1 MLTSLHIENIA
12 LIRRLD
18 LEPEAGFCAFTGE
31 TGAGKSILIDS
42 IGLLCGTSMRGNAA
56 RELIRTGEDS
66 ALVEGMFLPPE
77 DALEALRALE
87 AEPDEDGA
95 LFLQRRLASDG
106 RSTAKINGRSVPLS
120 RLREVASCLL
130 TIHGQQDTQTLAG
143 EEKQRRL
150 LDAFAGNEEIL
161 AAYRA
166 EYAACR
172 ELKKEYEA
180 LERLERELAE
190 KQELLVYQAGELKQA
205 KLRRGEEAELL
216 TEHALL
222 ANSEKVTENACLAYE
237 SLYAGERSAAS
248 LVKEAKQALSRLGNI
263 LPGDEELTSLRTRLE
278 DALAELVDISET
290 LQPYASDREQDA
302 GRLTAVE
309 NRLELLSA
317 LQRKYR
323 TDENGL
329 LDKLETVTRDLAA
342 LENSGADREALESKL
357 RLQEKTLREK
367 ADALH
372 TSREKAAGVLAAK
385 VKDALAELDMPGVRF
400 EIRVENRNSK
410 LSELTPDGGDVIS
423 FLVSANAGEEPRP
436 IGKIASGGELSRIM
450 LCLQTVLADAE
461 RIPTLLFDEIDTGIS
476 GKTNEK
482 IGRMLAQLAS
492 GGKRQIFCVTHAAQL
507 AARASRQYRISKR
520 EQDGRTQT
528 DVTLLERAERID
540 ELARIMGGV
549 NVTDTVRRAAEE
561 LLDAK

>member
-42 IGLLCGTSMRGNAA
+42 IGLLCGARGNAA

-77 DALEALRALE
+77 EALDALRALD

-95 LFLQRRLASDG
+95 LFLQRKLTSDG

-120 RLREVASCLL
+120 RLREVANCLL

-150 LDAFAGNEEIL
+150 LDSFAGNEDVLE
-161 AAYRA
+161 AYRT
-166 EYAACR
+166 EYAACK
-172 ELKKEYEA
+172 ELKKECEA
-180 LERLERELAE
+180 LEKLERELAE

-237 SLYAGERSAAS
+237 SLYAGERSAAA
-248 LVKEAKQALSRLGNI
+248 LIKQAKQALGRLCNI
-263 LPGDEELTSLRTRLE
+263 LPGDEELSSLRTRLE
-278 DALAELVDISET
+278 DALAELVDVSET
-290 LQPYASDREQDA
+290 LRPYASDREQDA

-342 LENSGADREALESKL
+342 LENSGADREALENALKV
-357 RLQEKTLREK
+357 REKALREK
-367 ADALH
+367 AEALHAARAEAAGILASRVQDAL
-372 TSREKAAGVLAAK
+372 T
-385 VKDALAELDMPGVRF
+385 ELDMPGVRF
-400 EIRVENRNSK
+400 AIRVEA
-410 LSELTPDGGDVIS
+410 SELTPDGGDEIS
-423 FLVSANAGEEPRP
+423 FLVSANAGEEARP

-482 IGRMLAQLAS
+482 IGRMLSQLAS

-528 DVTLLERAERID
+528 DVTLLDRDRRIE

-549 NVTDTVRRAAEE
+549 NVTDTVRRAAKE

>member
-42 IGLLCGTSMRGNAA
+42 IGLLCGARGNAA

-77 DALEALRALE
+77 EALEALRGLD

-95 LFLQRRLASDG
+95 LFLQRRLTSDG
-106 RSTAKINGRSVPLS
+106 RSTAKINGRAVPLS
-120 RLREVASCLL
+120 RLREVANCLL

-150 LDAFAGNEEIL
+150 LDAFAGDEETL
-161 AAYRA
+161 NAYRA

-172 ELKKEYEA
+172 ELKKECEA
-180 LERLERELAE
+180 LEKLERELAE

-248 LVKEAKQALSRLGNI
+248 LTKEARQALGRLRNI
-263 LPGDEELTSLRTRLE
+263 LPGDEELASLCTRI
-278 DALAELVDISET
+278 DDTLAELVDIAET
-290 LQPYASDREQDA
+290 LRPYASDREQDA

-329 LDKLETVTRDLAA
+329 LEKLETVTRDLAA
-342 LENSGADREALESKL
+342 LENSGADRKALEKAL
-357 RLQEKTLREK
+357 HAREKILREK

-372 TSREKAAGVLAAK
+372 MAREEAAGILAAK
-385 VKDALAELDMPGVRF
+385 VKQALSELDMPGVRF
-400 EIRVENRNSK
+400 EIRVENG
-410 LSELTPDGGDVIS
+410 ELTPEGGDGIA
-423 FLVSANAGEEPRP
+423 FLVSANAGEEARP

-482 IGRMLAQLAS
+482 IGRMLSQLAS

-507 AARASRQYRISKR
+507 AARASRQYRISKQ
-520 EQDGRTQT
+520 EKDGRTQT
-528 DVTLLERAERID
+528 DVTLLDRDRRID

>member
-1 MLTSLHIENIA
+1 MTSLHIENIA

-42 IGLLCGTSMRGNAA
+42 IGLLCGARGNAA

-77 DALEALRALE
+77 EALDALRALD

-95 LFLQRRLASDG
+95 LFLQRKLTTDG

-120 RLREVASCLL
+120 RLREVAACLL

-150 LDAFAGNEEIL
+150 LDSFAGNEDALE
-161 AAYRA
+161 AYRT

-172 ELKKEYEA
+172 ELKKECEA
-180 LERLERELAE
+180 LEKLERELAE

-205 KLRRGEEAELL
+205 KLRRGEEAELI

-237 SLYAGERSAAS
+237 SLYAGERSAAA
-248 LVKEAKQALSRLGNI
+248 LIKEAKQALGRLCNI
-263 LPGDEELTSLRTRLE
+263 LPGDEELSSLRARLE
-278 DALAELVDISET
+278 DALAELVDVSET
-290 LQPYASDREQDA
+290 LRPYASDREQDA

-342 LENSGADREALESKL
+342 LENSGADREALENARKV
-357 RLQEKTLREK
+357 REKALREK

-372 TSREKAAGVLAAK
+372 AARVEAAGILASR
-385 VKDALAELDMPGVRF
+385 VQDALTELDMPGVRF
-400 EIRVENRNSK
+400 AIRVDE
-410 LSELTPDGGDVIS
+410 SELTPDGGDEIS
-423 FLVSANAGEEPRP
+423 FLVSANAGEEARP

-482 IGRMLAQLAS
+482 IGRMLSQLAS

-520 EQDGRTQT
+520 ELDGRTQT
-528 DVTLLERAERID
+528 DVTLLDRGRRIE

>member
-42 IGLLCGTSMRGNAA
+42 IGLLCGARGSAT

-77 DALEALRALE
+77 EALEALRALD

-95 LFLQRRLASDG
+95 LFLQRRLTADG
-106 RSTAKINGRSVPLS
+106 RSNAKINGRAVPLS
-120 RLREVASCLL
+120 RLREVAACLL

-150 LDAFAGNEEIL
+150 LDAFAGNEDAL
-161 AAYRA
+161 TAYRA

-172 ELKKEYEA
+172 ELKKECEA
-180 LERLERELAE
+180 LEKLERDLAE
-190 KQELLVYQAGELKQA
+190 KQELLAYQSGELRQA

-237 SLYAGERSAAS
+237 SLYAGDRSAAS
-248 LVKEAKQALSRLGNI
+248 LVKEAKQALGRLCSI
-263 LPGDEELTSLRTRLE
+263 LPGDEELSSLRTRLD
-278 DALAELVDISET
+278 DALAELVDIAET
-290 LQPYASDREQDA
+290 LRPYASDREQDA

-309 NRLELLSA
+309 NRLEFLSA

-329 LDKLETVTRDLAA
+329 LEKLETVTRDLAA
-342 LENSGADREALESKL
+342 LENSGEDRKTLENALKE
-357 RLQEKTLREK
+357 REKTLREK

-372 TSREKAAGVLAAK
+372 AAREEAAGILASR
-385 VKDALAELDMPGVRF
+385 VKEALAELDMPGVRF
-400 EIRVENRNSK
+400 EIRVKEG
-410 LSELTPDGGDVIS
+410 ELTPDGGDEIS
-423 FLVSANAGEEPRP
+423 FLVSANAGEEARP

-482 IGRMLAQLAS
+482 IGRMLSQLAS

-507 AARASRQYRISKR
+507 AARASRQYRISKC

-528 DVTLLERAERID
+528 DVTLLDRDRRID

-561 LLDAK
+561 LLDAP

>member
-42 IGLLCGTSMRGNAA
+42 IGLLCGARGNAA

-77 DALEALRALE
+77 EALDALRALD

-95 LFLQRRLASDG
+95 LFLQRKLTSDG

-120 RLREVASCLL
+120 RLREVANCLL

-150 LDAFAGNEEIL
+150 LDSFAGNEDVLE
-161 AAYRA
+161 AYRT
-166 EYAACR
+166 EYAACK
-172 ELKKEYEA
+172 ELKKECEA
-180 LERLERELAE
+180 LEKLERELAE

-205 KLRRGEEAELL
+205 KLRRGEEAELI

-237 SLYAGERSAAS
+237 SLYAGERSAAA
-248 LVKEAKQALSRLGNI
+248 LIKQAKQALGRLCNI
-263 LPGDEELTSLRTRLE
+263 LPGDEELSSLRARLE
-278 DALAELVDISET
+278 DALAELVDVSET
-290 LQPYASDREQDA
+290 LRPYASDREQDA

-342 LENSGADREALESKL
+342 LENSGADREALENALKV
-357 RLQEKTLREK
+357 REKALREK

-372 TSREKAAGVLAAK
+372 AARAEAAGILASR
-385 VKDALAELDMPGVRF
+385 VQDALTELDMPGVRF
-400 EIRVENRNSK
+400 AIRVEA
-410 LSELTPDGGDVIS
+410 SELTPDGSDEIS
-423 FLVSANAGEEPRP
+423 FLVSANAGEEARP

-482 IGRMLAQLAS
+482 IGRMLSQLAS

-528 DVTLLERAERID
+528 DVTLLDRDRRIE

-549 NVTDTVRRAAEE
+549 NVTDTVRRAAKE